1 MITEKDGPDK
11 NKHLELNYKDSELRE
26 AFDILDMN
34 K

>member
-1 MITEKDGPDK
+1 MITEKDPPDK
-11 NKHLELNYKDSELRE
+11 NKHLELNYREPELKE